1 MVINIAAEMFDWLA
15 TRQGIGV
22 SANVQGLKES
32 HKCMLICTALS
43 AERGLATT

>member
-15 TRQGIGV
+15 TRQGNGV

-32 HKCMLICTALS
+32 HKCMFSMSDGI
-43 AERGLATT
+43 